1 MKLSLNNCNL
11 QVFHLLCSLKYQLF
25 LNEYLSLEL
34 LKNKNVKLNQIDIT
48 IVCGVPKISPYVD
61 AIKESLSILCN
72 VASENISIKS
82 TTTEGLGGIGHDK
95 GIAVFAL
102 VSVFK

>member
-1 MKLSLNNCNL
+1 M
-11 QVFHLLCSLKYQLF
+11 
-25 LNEYLSLEL
+25 
-34 LKNKNVKLNQIDIT
+34 
-48 IVCGVPKISPYVD
+48 D

-72 VASENISIKS
+72 VAPDIISIKS
-82 TTTEGLGGIGHDK
+82 TTTEGLGGVGHDK